1 MNGDLVDYQV
11 TYERVKIGGVPID
24 FEPVRSV
31 STGKNNSRTLKN
43 LDPYSKYEITVAA
56 RTRKGLGPRTS
67 ASYGGKKLIVTL
79 LLLMLKHAGYK
90 IKNKDKI
97 MMI

>member
-24 FEPVRSV
+24 FEPVGSV
-31 STGKNNSRTLKN
+31 FTDNNSLTLEN
-43 LDPYSKYEITVAA
+43 LDPYSEYEITVAA

>member
-11 TYERVKIGGVPID
+11 TYQRVKIGGVPID

-31 STGKNNSRTLKN
+31 STDKNSLTLEK
-43 LDPYSKYEITVAA
+43 LDPYSVYEITVAA
-56 RTRKGLGPRTS
+56 ETKKGLGPRTS

-97 MMI
+97 IMI

>member
-11 TYERVKIGGVPID
+11 TYQRVKIGGVPID
-24 FEPVRSV
+24 FEPVGSV
-31 STGKNNSRTLKN
+31 STDKNSLTLKN
-43 LDPYSKYEITVAA
+43 LDPYSEYEITVAA
-56 RTRKGLGPRTS
+56 STGRGLGPRTS